1 MKKANFST
9 LLVIAILFCG
19 LSTFLF
25 SCYSAGPTLLSS
37 DDIKVLQVKQKND
50 PDFKLENLFDSV
62 ESFSF
67 YLQKGSSKYILD
79 TLRKK
84 YSTGFN
90 PPICFMDPDINDKN
104 YSNGLSALVPGEMYG
119 VTLYKCKTNDALSEN
134 VIKFLEKRNAIF
146 VGPQVLALIWEHRW
160 RLSKED
166 LPRGGLWIFS
176 FDKKENLLRS
186 ADGNLQ
192 IPVIGS
198 DLGDGCSF
206 LLSSFNIKL
215 SKSNYFICINEID

>member
-1 MKKANFST
+1 MGKTNSST
-9 LLVIAILFCG
+9 LIFIGIIFLG
-19 LSTFLF
+19 LSNFLL
-25 SCYSAGPTLLSS
+25 SCYPAGPILLGS
-37 DDIKVLQVKQKND
+37 DDIKVLENKQKNN
-50 PDFKLENLFDSV
+50 PNFKLENLFDSV

-67 YLQKGSSKYILD
+67 SLPKGASNHLLD
-79 TLRKK
+79 SLRKK
-84 YSTGFN
+84 YSVGSN
-90 PPICFMDPDINDKN
+90 APICFMDPAITDKN
-104 YSNGLSALVPGEMYG
+104 YHGGVSNLNPDEMYWI
-119 VTLYKCKTNDALSEN
+119 TLYKCKNNNALSEN